1 MRKLDEIARNKNR
14 KKIAWNHLFADLA
27 FLLPFCLPTPAPSSF
42 FFLLL
47 FVGLFVSI
55 GDVYV
60 HDNRT
65 TNEKK
70 NWTNE
75 AYKLN

>member
-1 MRKLDEIARNKNR
+1 MKSSIRR
-14 KKIAWNHLFADLA
+14 FGV
-27 FLLPFCLPTPAPSSF
+27 FLSLLLLFCLPTPAPSNF
-42 FFLLL
+42 FLL